1 MKNLTEQV
9 QRMRKMMGVIN
20 EQYSTFSD
28 YIKGVLENPTE
39 FLNKL
44 KTDEQFKNA
53 YIQSYKSN
61 VKDNFL
67 VMELAKLEKIM
78 KHTPLKASIKD
89 LDKNEYIKKHFDI
102 KNMEEYREIFQDMKL
117 QKEKGI
123 NLTIFVE
130 QVPLSNF
137 PNGNEIVECFNI
149 AAGQTWFK

>member
-20 EQYSTFSD
+20 EQYSNFGD
-28 YIKGVLENPTE
+28 YIKEVLQNPVE

-53 YIQSYKSN
+53 YTQSYKSN

-67 VMELAKLEKIM
+67 VMELAKFEAIM

-102 KNMEEYREIFQDMKL
+102 KNMEEYRQIFQDMKL

-123 NLTIFVE
+123 NLRIFIE
-130 QVPLSNF
+130 QVPLANF